1 MSVLEKVKSSVS
13 AASWLTEADL
23 AAIATAELLAE
34 RLDSATEPS
43 DIVNFSKALQGVL
56 ISLGL
61 TVSGRTGK
69 AEPKE
74 ELSYLE
80 RIVTSADNLRKPVSK
95 NQRRTKPEQANSGK
109 ASS

>member
-1 MSVLEKVKSSVS
+1 MSIFESVQLS
-13 AASWLTEADL
+13 VRAASWLTEADS
-23 AAIATAELLAE
+23 AAIATAELLAF
-34 RLDSATEPS
+34 RLDTATEPAE
-43 DIVNFSKALQGVL
+43 IVNYSKALQTVL
-56 ISLGL
+56 TSLGL

-80 RIVTSADNLRKPVSK
+80 RITGEAQDLRTAKSK
-95 NQRRTKPEQANSGK
+95 SQSRTKQVGKNSGK